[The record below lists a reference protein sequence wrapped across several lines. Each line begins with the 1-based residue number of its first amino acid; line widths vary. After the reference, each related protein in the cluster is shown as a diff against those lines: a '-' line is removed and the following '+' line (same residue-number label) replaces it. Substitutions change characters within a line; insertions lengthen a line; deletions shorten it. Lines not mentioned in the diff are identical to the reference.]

1 MEPEDLPPS
10 HLRARHLMRERSRTP
25 TQLVDRAWE
34 QIKQHRETLKS
45 SGVKVG
51 TKWFHSDPGSRIQ
64 QLGLVLM
71 GANVPAVQW
80 KTMDGT
86 FVTMTPTLA
95 GQIFQATA
103 ASDMAVFVAAELHLA
118 NLKASADPS
127 NYDWLSGWPA
137 TYSGA

>member
-1 MEPEDLPPS
+1 MMDLFDDPI
-10 HLRARHLMRERSRTP
+10 ARRLMRERNRTP
-25 TQLVDRAWE
+25 AKIIEIKWNA
-34 QIKQHRETLKS
+34 IKQHREALTG

-86 FVTMTPTLA
+86 FVAMTPTLA

-103 ASDMAVFVAAELHLA
+103 ASDMAIFALAETKLAEL
-118 NLKASADPS
+118 KAAASPED
-127 NYDWLSGWPA
+127 YDWSTGWPA
-137 TYSGA
+137 TYTSII